1 MTTHRAGALGVAVW
15 LVSSDPVRRT
25 IPRWDFGCHLI
36 RIFSG
41 IAAAAFGSVTV
52 RIPS

>member
-1 MTTHRAGALGVAVW
+1 MTTPRQGARGVAVR
-15 LVSSDPVRRT
+15 LVSSDLVRRT

-41 IAAAAFGSVTV
+41 IATAAFGSVTV